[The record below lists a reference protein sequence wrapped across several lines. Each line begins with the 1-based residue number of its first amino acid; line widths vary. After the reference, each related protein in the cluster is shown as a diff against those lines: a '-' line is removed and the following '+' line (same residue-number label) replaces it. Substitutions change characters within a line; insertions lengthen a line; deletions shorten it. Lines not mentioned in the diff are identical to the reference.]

1 MHRRPK
7 TGFGV
12 PVRAW
17 LLGPLRRAF
26 DELVLRPGRA
36 VHDWIDPDVAKSE
49 FRVLEGGGV
58 RADRLWAL
66 LVFGLWVADSIEHD
80 AGAAE
85 LLRAG

>member
-1 MHRRPK
+1 
-7 TGFGV
+7 
-12 PVRAW
+12 
-17 LLGPLRRAF
+17 
-26 DELVLRPGRA
+26 
-36 VHDWIDPDVAKSE
+36 
-49 FRVLEGGGV
+49 VLEGGGV